1 VDLRV
6 KPWQRPA
13 HHATGREAVAML
25 IAFAADDVLTDLD
38 LTGAVPETAPVDALN
53 VHLHRHEEEPE
64 WIDGF
69 RAGPLRELAA
79 QQLPDLR
86 PLDEATCCYTIRVAV
101 QDPPDLA
108 HLQLAWEVAASASR
122 AGAVAVLDAY
132 AHDWFT
138 GETVAGLDPHRPFTA
153 TREISV
159 VAEAESVPGFGHPVH
174 TRGMIKFGRPDLI
187 IGVPEDQIGDAA
199 AILNQLGRML
209 AEGEV
214 LKPGQDL
221 QVEGRRVLTVV
232 PYQPGGGVP
241 DVALIADGLLITE
254 ATA

>member
-1 VDLRV
+1 MDLRV
-6 KPWQRPA
+6 EPWQRPA

-25 IAFAADDVLTDLD
+25 VAFAGDDVLTELA
-38 LTGAVPETAPVDALN
+38 LAGTVPETAPVDALN
-53 VHLHRHEEEPE
+53 VHLHRYAEEPE

-69 RAGPLRELAA
+69 RTGPLRDLAA

-108 HLQLAWEVAASASR
+108 HLQLAWQVAASVAR
-122 AGAVAVLDAY
+122 AGAVAVLDVY
-132 AHDWFT
+132 AHDWFP
-138 GETVAGLDPHRPFTA
+138 GEAVAALDAHRPFVPM
-153 TREISV
+153 REISV

-174 TRGMIKFGRPDLI
+174 TRGMIKFGRPDLV

-199 AILNQLGRML
+199 TILNQLGRML

-214 LKPGQDL
+214 LEPGQDL
-221 QVEGRRVLTVV
+221 RVEGKRVLTVV
-232 PYQPGGGVP
+232 PYRPGGRIP
-241 DVALIADGLLITE
+241 DVALIDDGLLIVD
-254 ATA
+254 AAS